1 MHPGEMLRNVVE
13 LCGYVARMHYFCE
26 EYKKQ
31 WNYALVLI
39 LAITMSVLI
48 TVGDIIRSVLPVNL
62 IFLFAAVI
70 VITTELRKKIR
81 S

>member
-1 MHPGEMLRNVVE
+1 ME
-13 LCGYVARMHYFCE
+13 LCVSTYIGDYNV
-26 EYKKQ
+26 
-31 WNYALVLI
+31 
-39 LAITMSVLI
+39 VLI